1 MKFNKQIFNSLIPIL
16 KNRGLTESTYSER
29 SGSLSFYKS
38 NKHSNYQITLELDD
52 TTKGFVN
59 VYGRISFTNVIDI
72 LSRFIELRPNV
83 YEAVVV
89 NYDLYKNKEKYN
101 KIFDEL
107 ESLPL
112 KTDLDI
118 KEFENEIISYIDSY
132 ILPFFEKFY
141 NLQDVNDKILND
153 LPKEEY
159 ANYIP
164 GQTNFKVLIIM
175 KLCNSSKYI
184 DFKEWAL
191 SAYKKGVEIN
201 ATKYGK
207 DYEILQRLI
216 SYLENEDFNNSIID

>member
-1 MKFNKQIFNSLIPIL
+1 
-16 KNRGLTESTYSER
+16 
-29 SGSLSFYKS
+29 
-38 NKHSNYQITLELDD
+38 
-52 TTKGFVN
+52 
-59 VYGRISFTNVIDI
+59 
-72 LSRFIELRPNV
+72 
-83 YEAVVV
+83 
-89 NYDLYKNKEKYN
+89 
-101 KIFDEL
+101 
-107 ESLPL
+107 
-112 KTDLDI
+112 
-118 KEFENEIISYIDSY
+118 KEFENEIISHIDSY
-132 ILPFFEKFY
+132 ILLFFEKFY
-141 NLQDVNDKILND
+141 NLQDLNDKILND

-191 SAYKKGVEIN
+191 STYKKGVEIN